1 MKRGAFSKFR
11 GGWGFLASICLL
23 ARAGAQQSGTP
34 ADPDGPPP
42 LPPVTNSPVTFF
54 RGLLTMNDAQREQA
68 LTNRPPEVRER
79 LLAKVHEY
87 LSLPPLPREFRLRM
101 TELRWWLVPLMRT
114 APAQRSSLTTN
125 VPPHL
130 RRLVS
135 DRLEQWDLLPPATQK
150 QLLANELALDYF
162 AQAPGPTTP
171 LKPLPGNLTPTQW
184 QVLGADIENWQAM
197 APGERRKLF
206 ERVNKFFNLP
216 PEEQEKA
223 LNTLP
228 QAEHEQME
236 KTLDAFQK
244 LPPGER
250 VQCLRAFTEFVGM
263 NVVERQHF
271 LQSAERWNAMSS
283 GERQTW
289 RDLAPKLPEMPPLP
303 PDFYDLQPPPLP
315 PGLETP
321 APAAMTNGS

>member
-11 GGWGFLASICLL
+11 GGWGLLASICLL

-42 LPPVTNSPVTFF
+42 LPSVTNSPVTFF

-101 TELRWWLVPLMRT
+101 TELRWWLEPLMRA
-114 APAQRSSLTTN
+114 APAQRSSAITN
-125 VPPHL
+125 VPPRL

-162 AQAPGPTTP
+162 AQVPEPPTPQVRTF
-171 LKPLPGNLTPTQW
+171 GNLTPTQLT
-184 QVLGADIENWQAM
+184 VLKPDLERWEAM
-197 APGERRKLF
+197 STGERRKLF
-206 ERVNKFFNLP
+206 EHLKRFFELP
-216 PEEQEKA
+216 SEERDKA
-223 LNTLP
+223 LNTLSR
-228 QAEHEQME
+228 AEREQME
-236 KTLDAFQK
+236 NTLDAFEK
-244 LPPGER
+244 LPQRDRG
-250 VQCLRAFTEFVGM
+250 QCLRAFAEFAGM
-263 NVVERQHF
+263 SAIERQRF
-271 LQSAERWNAMSS
+271 LQSAERWSAMSS
-283 GERQTW
+283 SERQAW
-289 RDLAPKLPEMPPLP
+289 RDIVNKLPEMPPLP